1 MRQHYLRAGHGSHR
15 FAHLILLP
23 AHVQMF
29 LNPERTNLRSSFQ
42 TRPTRVR
49 TVSSPAFQ
57 RSLTR
62 STHAPAPAP
71 PSPQRIMVSTAQTFE
86 LSSPRL
92 ARQQQP
98 QPHCRAHSQLS
109 VLPHDATC
117 RQHVVR
123 RPSPCGVVWHARHAE
138 GARTCSRARHGCACA
153 RLLGA
158 LGNMGAG
165 LELSLKGPSDEVLL
179 KVLYKQVGLLLP
191 NVQALRTLRLQT
203 MMTEAAQA
211 EEDPSHLVL

>member
-1 MRQHYLRAGHGSHR
+1 MRQHYLHAGHGSHQ

-42 TRPTRVR
+42 TCPTRVR
-49 TVSSPAFQ
+49 TVSSPTFQ

-86 LSSPRL
+86 PSSPRL
-92 ARQQQP
+92 TQQQVHQSAP
-98 QPHCRAHSQLS
+98 IPLLLVSHTS
-109 VLPHDATC
+109 
-117 RQHVVR
+117 
-123 RPSPCGVVWHARHAE
+123 SPGLTAVPTPNCLFHRMTLCVASTLYDDLHPMALFG
-138 GARTCSRARHGCACA
+138 T
-153 RLLGA
+153 LGA
-158 LGNMGAG
+158 LM
-165 LELSLKGPSDEVLL
+165 ELALVLTPDVDGPSDEVSL
-179 KVLYKQVGLLLP
+179 KVLYKQVGSLLP

-203 MMTEAAQA
+203 MTTEAAQV